1 MGKKGIPTE
10 VNPRRAVQA
19 EVAAP
24 RDRRPWLLFG
34 LVAAVYLLT
43 LRGHFGSRDEEALYM
58 TTVWLTKSAEAALHL
73 SITTPEPGGVQ
84 TPLYWFYE
92 FGQPVLA
99 IPLYLLADRLAGLFP
114 LAEHTY
120 ITRFVLTL
128 FNVGVTAATVAQ
140 LYRLGRALGYG
151 ARAAT
156 LTALVYGLGTLAWPY
171 SRTFFRDPLVGLA
184 LVSALLALVRWRVEG
199 GRRPALSAGAWLLL
213 AVASKLTAVV
223 LVPLFVAYALS
234 GPAARRYRARL
245 RRREAGAIAAPRYA
259 LVAAAVAVLLLG
271 GAVFLGVR
279 AKFDDLHGH
288 YDLVG
293 RVLAGRQD
301 LSYAVRALYGL
312 TLSPGKGLLPFAPPV
327 LAGLIGLGF
336 LARTRRAEALLCG
349 AAGGLFV
356 LIYSFD
362 TGWHGGAC
370 WGPRYLLPVL
380 PLLML
385 PFGALATR
393 VWAARRTGRGQ
404 VGLAL
409 LGVLLLAG
417 GVVQVAALAVDPIEY
432 YLDVLRHHPLTL
444 ETGPDYLQEI
454 HFDPALSPIPGHLA
468 LAARNLETLAAG
480 QTNFYPV
487 PYQPEAYWK
496 YFQTLAAPDSAWV
509 HLAGWSQAGGY
520 RAATNAPPDA
530 VIVDDP
536 GAAGGRAVQA
546 TPGGATLLL
555 TTPPAQFPSGPYQ
568 VWARLRV
575 GAADPAKAVVRLTA
589 RTKDGVAAT
598 REVPAGALAP
608 GPGYQDTGLDVVLDY
623 AHAAWFE
630 VEATGATT
638 VTLAGLRLQ
647 PSGPLSPLPR

>member
-1 MGKKGIPTE
+1 MRT
-10 VNPRRAVQA
+10 
-19 EVAAP
+19 EVAARP
-24 RDRRPWLLFG
+24 DRRPWLLFG
-34 LVAAVYLLT
+34 LLAAVYLLT
-43 LRGHFGSRDEEALYM
+43 FRGHFGSRDEEALYM
-58 TTVWLTKSAEAALHL
+58 TTVWLTKSAEAALRL
-73 SITTPEPGGVQ
+73 SLTTPEAGGVQ

-114 LAEHTY
+114 LADHTY
-120 ITRFVLTL
+120 VTRFVLTL

-184 LVSALLALVRWRVEG
+184 LVSTALALVRWRVAG
-199 GRRPALSAGAWLLL
+199 GRRLALGAGGWLLL

-234 GPAARRYRARL
+234 GPAGRRYRARL
-245 RRREAGAIAAPRYA
+245 RRREAIAAPRYA
-259 LVAAAVAVLLLG
+259 LVAVVVAVLLLG

-301 LSYAVRALYGL
+301 LSYAARALYGL

-327 LAGLIGLGF
+327 LAGLGGLWF

-385 PFGALATR
+385 PFGAFATR
-393 VWAARRTGRGQ
+393 VWAARRTGHGQ
-404 VGLAL
+404 VGLVL

-417 GVVQVAALAVDPIEY
+417 GVVQVAALAVDPIQY
-432 YLDVLRHHPLTL
+432 YLDVLRRHPLTL

-468 LAARNLETLAAG
+468 LAVQNLETLAAG
-480 QTNFYPV
+480 RTNFYPV
-487 PYQPEAYWK
+487 PYEPEAYWK
-496 YFQTLAAPDSAWV
+496 YFQYLAAPDSAWV

-530 VIVDDP
+530 VIVADP
-536 GAAGGRAVQA
+536 AAAGGRAVQGA
-546 TPGGATLLL
+546 PGGAALML
-555 TTPPAQFPSGPYQ
+555 TTPPAQFPGGPYQ

-575 GAADPAKAVVRLTA
+575 GAADPAQAVVRLTA
-589 RTKDGVAAT
+589 RSKEAVLAT
-598 REVPAGALAP
+598 REIPAGALAP
-608 GPGYQDTGLDVVLDY
+608 GGGYQETGLDVVIDY
-623 AHAAWFE
+623 AHPVWFE
-630 VEATGATT
+630 VQATGVTT
-638 VTLAGLRLQ
+638 VTLDGLRVQ
-647 PSGPLSPLPR
+647 PSGPLSPLPLAR

>member
-1 MGKKGIPTE
+1 
-10 VNPRRAVQA
+10 
-19 EVAAP
+19 
-24 RDRRPWLLFG
+24 
-34 LVAAVYLLT
+34 
-43 LRGHFGSRDEEALYM
+43 
-58 TTVWLTKSAEAALHL
+58 
-73 SITTPEPGGVQ
+73 
-84 TPLYWFYE
+84 
-92 FGQPVLA
+92 
-99 IPLYLLADRLAGLFP
+99 
-114 LAEHTY
+114 
-120 ITRFVLTL
+120 
-128 FNVGVTAATVAQ
+128 VAQ

-184 LVSALLALVRWRVEG
+184 LVSTALALVRWRVAG
-199 GRRPALSAGAWLLL
+199 GRRLALGAGGWLLL

-234 GPAARRYRARL
+234 GPAGRRYRARL
-245 RRREAGAIAAPRYA
+245 RRREAIAAPRYA
-259 LVAAAVAVLLLG
+259 LVAVVVAVLLLG

-301 LSYAVRALYGL
+301 LSYAARALYGL

-327 LAGLIGLGF
+327 LAGLGGLWF

-385 PFGALATR
+385 PFGAFATR
-393 VWAARRTGRGQ
+393 VWAARRTGHGQ

-417 GVVQVAALAVDPIEY
+417 GVVQVAALAVDPIQY
-432 YLDVLRHHPLTL
+432 YLDVLRRHPLTL

-468 LAARNLETLAAG
+468 LAVQNLETPAAG
-480 QTNFYPV
+480 RTNFYPV
-487 PYQPEAYWK
+487 PYEPEAYWK
-496 YFQTLAAPDSAWV
+496 YFQYLAAPDSAWV

-530 VIVDDP
+530 VIVADP
-536 GAAGGRAVQA
+536 AAAGGRAVQGA
-546 TPGGATLLL
+546 PGGAALML
-555 TTPPAQFPSGPYQ
+555 TTPPAQFPGGPYQ

-575 GAADPAKAVVRLTA
+575 GAANPAQAVVRLTA
-589 RTKDGVAAT
+589 RSKEAVLAT
-598 REVPAGALAP
+598 REIPAGALAP
-608 GPGYQDTGLDVVLDY
+608 GGGYQETGLDVVIDY
-623 AHAAWFE
+623 AHPVWFE
-630 VEATGATT
+630 VQATGVTT
-638 VTLAGLRLQ
+638 VTLDGLRVQ
-647 PSGPLSPLPR
+647 PSGPLSPLPLAR